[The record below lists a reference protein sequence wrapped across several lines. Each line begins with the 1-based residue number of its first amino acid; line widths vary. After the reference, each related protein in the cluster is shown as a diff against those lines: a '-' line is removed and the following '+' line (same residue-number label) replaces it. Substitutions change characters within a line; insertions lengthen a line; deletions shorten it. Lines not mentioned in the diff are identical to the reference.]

1 MLENTENIIEKKSK
15 KIIEFFKKN
24 SKWLIL
30 IVGLILFFVILED
43 ILDEEIH
50 EFDNAVYSIVS
61 KWINEPTTIIAK
73 IITTIGSSYVIIP
86 VYLISVCCLW
96 KKKVGKYI
104 GVNLIIIFF
113 SNQLLKNIIQRPRPE
128 GFRIVEQS
136 GYSFPSGHSMVSMA
150 FYGLFIYLIHKKV
163 KNPVLKWTCNI
174 ELGLLIIL
182 IGLSRIYLGV
192 HYASD
197 VVAGFCLSISYL
209 LLFTH
214 VIKDNI

>member
-1 MLENTENIIEKKSK
+1 MEETIEKKSK
-15 KIIEFFKKN
+15 KILQFFKKN

-30 IVGLILFFVILED
+30 IGGLILFFVILED

-50 EFDNAVYSIVS
+50 QFDNNVYALVS
-61 KWINEPTTIIAK
+61 KSIQEPITTIAK
-73 IITTIGSSYVIIP
+73 IVTTIGSSYVIIP
-86 VYLISVCCLW
+86 ICLITSIWLW
-96 KKKVGKYI
+96 KKKTGKYI
-104 GVNLIIIFF
+104 AINLIIIFF
-113 SNQLLKNIIQRPRPE
+113 SNQLLKNIVQRPRPV

-163 KNPVLKWTCNI
+163 KNPIVKWSCNI
-174 ELGLLIIL
+174 ALSLLIVF

-214 VIKDNI
+214 VMKDNG